1 MIFRSFALTDIGR
14 IRPNNEDSLLCDE
27 AHHLY
32 AVADGIGGLPGGA
45 QASKAALETLTAWFT
60 RNEAGAEIDYLGC
73 LEEINEVVFLLGRQL
88 SPRHGIGTTLTV
100 AHFHDETVHVV
111 HVGDT
116 VLFRLR
122 AGELET
128 LTVEHNVE
136 NEMRARAARG
146 EPVYALHENRAALTR
161 CVGQPPPL
169 EGDII
174 SHEVMAGDRYLV
186 CSDGI
191 TRGITP
197 REIAR
202 HLADA
207 ADPQEACHTLVNLAN
222 ERGGLDNSTAV
233 AVFVES

>member
-1 MIFRSFALTDIGR
+1 MRFRTSALTDIGR
-14 IRPNNEDSLLCDE
+14 IRPNNEDSMLCDDT
-27 AHHLY
+27 HHLY

-45 QASKAALETLTAWFT
+45 QASKAALETLAAWFA
-60 RNEAGAEIDYLGC
+60 RNGTGGEVDYLGC
-73 LEEINEVVFLLGRQL
+73 LQEINEVVFLLGRQL

-100 AHFHDETVHVV
+100 AHFHSNTLHVV

-122 AGELET
+122 GQELET

-146 EPVYALHENRAALTR
+146 EPVFALHENRAALTR

-169 EGDII
+169 EGDIVTHVV
-174 SHEVMAGDRYLV
+174 SAGDRYLV

-197 REIAR
+197 REIGKR
-202 HLADA
+202 LA
-207 ADPQEACHTLVNLAN
+207 EAESPSSACRTLVDLAN
-222 ERGGLDNSTAV
+222 ERGGLDNATAV
-233 AVFVES
+233 VVFVDP